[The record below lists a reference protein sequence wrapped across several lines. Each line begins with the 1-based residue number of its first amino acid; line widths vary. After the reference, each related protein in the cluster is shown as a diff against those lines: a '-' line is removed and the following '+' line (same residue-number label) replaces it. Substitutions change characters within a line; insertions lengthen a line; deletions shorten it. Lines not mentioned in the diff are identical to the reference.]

1 MKKFRDLI
9 EEKIYPNIKF
19 DIFKNKWIL
28 ASLVLIFIILS
39 LLSFL
44 VVGRYVAIPGLIFV
58 IFASIIFGM
67 DGGTISAAWLS
78 LLLMNSYFQ
87 NPESRMD
94 MDFGN
99 PFLLSILSIFVIA
112 FALGKSI
119 EIITSQKQKLSQSQK
134 RFNSVVQTQ
143 KEMICRFEPDTTLT
157 FVNEAYCKQFDMKE
171 DELIDRK
178 FIELI
183 PEDEHNDVFEKIK
196 NITPENPTQ
205 TYSHKVIYGE
215 ANTAYQEWTDYGIFD
230 ENGNIIEIQSVG
242 RDITAEK
249 KAEEKLK
256 LAKEEMEKAKNR
268 YKGLVESQNDLIVRV
283 DTENKFTYVNDVYC
297 RTFGKSREELL
308 GSSFQPL
315 VHPDDLEKTMKAM
328 EGLTKPPYRIYVEQR
343 AKTVD
348 GWRWISW
355 EDNAIRN
362 NEGEIIEIQGVGRD
376 ITELKIAQK
385 DAEKANKMKSLFL
398 ANISHEIRTP
408 LNVIVGFTEILEK
421 EELDPEYKKYLKSIK
436 IASDSLLSLINDIL
450 DISKI
455 ESDVFEVKN
464 EFINLKETADEVK
477 SLLKEKTT
485 VKGLEF
491 KLELFSENILISFDR
506 DIIRRIL
513 INLINNAVK
522 FTDKG
527 YVKLT
532 LSLENIDKQN
542 KSADLKIMVEDTG
555 IGISKEKQEDVFEP
569 FTQIRGSK
577 IKQKGTGLGL
587 TITRRLVQQLGGSIE
602 LESSRDEG
610 SKFTMVFPERDFR
623 KKAAQKKEIKIDNN
637 IGDYKILV
645 VDDEELNRELL
656 RIKLEKRGIKVAEAE
671 NGFEAYKKTI
681 KNNPN
686 LVLMDLKMPEEDGY
700 SGLKRIKKDDK
711 NQQIKIIALSAAA
724 TKEEKEKAE
733 TAGFDDF
740 ITKPITDQ
748 KLNNLFSKYISN

>member
-1 MKKFRDLI
+1 MGSRNLL

-19 DIFKNKWIL
+19 DIFKNRLIL
-28 ASLVLIFIILS
+28 LSLLLFFIILS
-39 LLSFL
+39 VLSFFL
-44 VVGRYVAIPGLIFV
+44 FGRYIAIPGFIFI
-58 IFASIIFGM
+58 IFASIIFGIK
-67 DGGTISAAWLS
+67 GGIISAVWLTIIII
-78 LLLMNSYFQ
+78 NSFFQ
-87 NPESRMD
+87 NPASRME
-94 MDFGN
+94 MHWNN
-99 PFLLSILSIFVIA
+99 PFLLSILSILIIGVT
-112 FALGKSI
+112 LGKSI
-119 EIITSQKQKLSQSQK
+119 EIVTSQKKKLSQTQK

-157 FVNEAYCKQFDMKE
+157 FVNEAYCKQFDMEEENLLGK
-171 DELIDRK
+171 K

-183 PEDEHNDVFEKIK
+183 PEDAHSDVFDKIE
-196 NITPENPTQ
+196 NLTPENPTR
-205 TYSHKVIYGE
+205 TYSHQVIYGE
-215 ANTAYQEWTDYGIFD
+215 NNTAYQEWTDYGIFD
-230 ENGNIIEIQSVG
+230 KKGNIIEIQSVG

-249 KAEEKLK
+249 KAAKKLK
-256 LAKEEMEKAKNR
+256 LTNEELEKAKNR

-283 DTENKFTYVNDVYC
+283 DTQNRFTYVNDAYC
-297 RTFGKSREELL
+297 STFGKSREEIL
-308 GSSFQPL
+308 GNSFQPL
-315 VHPDDLEKTMKAM
+315 IHPDDLEKTMKAM
-328 EGLTKPPYRIYVEQR
+328 EGLAEPPYRIYVEQR
-343 AKTVD
+343 AQTVD
-348 GWRWISW
+348 GWRWIAW

-362 NEGEIIEIQGVGRD
+362 NEGEITEIQGVGRD
-376 ITELKIAQK
+376 ITELKRAQK
-385 DAEKANKMKSLFL
+385 NAEKANKMKSLFL

-408 LNVIVGFTEILEK
+408 LNVIIGFTEILEK
-421 EELDPEYKKYLKSIK
+421 EELDQEYKKYLNSIK
-436 IASDSLLSLINDIL
+436 IAGDSLLSLINDIL

-464 EFINLKETADEVK
+464 EYINIKETADEVK
-477 SLLKEKTT
+477 SLLKENIAAK
-485 VKGLEF
+485 KLEF
-491 KLELFSENILISFDR
+491 KLELYSENILISFDR
-506 DIIRRIL
+506 DIIRRVL

-532 LSLENIDKQN
+532 LSLEDIDKQN
-542 KSADLKIMVEDTG
+542 ELVDLKIMVEDTG
-555 IGISKEKQEDVFEP
+555 IGISKDKQEDVFEP
-569 FTQIRGSK
+569 FTQISGSK
-577 IKQKGTGLGL
+577 LKQKGTGLGL
-587 TITRRLVQQLGGSIE
+587 TITRRLVEQLGGSIE

-610 SKFTMVFPERDFR
+610 SKFTMFFPERDFR
-623 KKAAQKKEIKIDNN
+623 KKTAPKKEIKIDKN

-656 RIKLEKRGIKVAEAE
+656 RIKLEKRGIKVAEAG
-671 NGFEAYKKTI
+671 NGFEAYEKTI

-700 SGLKRIKKDDK
+700 SGLKRIKEDDE